1 MRQLVMEKVSGS
13 RVFANWS
20 SNARKLYIFS
30 ILVSAEALQCFFAFC
45 FCNNFH
51 DPFVMVDCMIGMPF
65 RVVGFVS
72 QIFSLVHHTQDLG
85 KRAQD
90 KLITPNP

>member
-1 MRQLVMEKVSGS
+1 MVPEYSQIGPAMPG
-13 RVFANWS
+13 N
-20 SNARKLYIFS
+20 YIFFS

-72 QIFSLVHHTQDLG
+72 QIFLLVHHTQDLG